1 MPRFVLLYH
10 ECPPDYPRPS
20 HWDLMLEAGDALRT
34 WALPM
39 LPRDWQT
46 AQSHTVSMFPACAA
60 ASMANIVDA
69 EPLGDHRRDY
79 LEYEG
84 RLTGERGLVTRI
96 DGGNFDTLAESEQFW
111 RLALHGGRVRGGI
124 TLTAGVMNASSWKLT
139 WEGPD

>member
-1 MPRFVLLYH
+1 
-10 ECPPDYPRPS
+10 
-20 HWDLMLEAGDALRT
+20 MLEAGDALRT

-111 RLALHGGRVRGGI
+111 RIALHGGRVRGGI